1 MPVGL
6 KISQQAHAL
15 TRKQIQ
21 LSFISV
27 SLSPNVMQ
35 TAAWI
40 ITEQQIIR
48 HMLIIKLIKSN
59 NDSDEHLE
67 NNVSDITL
75 QAHNN

>member
-1 MPVGL
+1 
-6 KISQQAHAL
+6 
-15 TRKQIQ
+15 
-21 LSFISV
+21 
-27 SLSPNVMQ
+27 MQ

-48 HMLIIKLIKSN
+48 HMLIIKPIISN